1 MTKTCPKTLPRPVL
15 PSLPTV
21 ILKLIEATDDE
32 KKSVKEL
39 AELASKDPSLC
50 TQILK
55 IANSALVN
63 PGQPVKSMTQAALN
77 LGISTLRHVAITAGV
92 CQTLSSINVPENFSL
107 AEFWNHS
114 LCCGIIC
121 KELVESL
128 ELSFSQEEAFLA
140 GLLHDIGQLSLIM
153 RQPEIFDKIVQNP
166 RTGQTIL
173 ESEAKISG
181 WDHTLEGY
189 ELVKQWN
196 LPISI
201 RTAVRF
207 HHEDPA
213 ELAESTPFLRIV
225 YLSDISAHYL
235 NGRNSISLSELLG
248 QFELLGFHIKEHELQ
263 HVFMEAK
270 TLLKKTAAELGL
282 NLKEQE
288 TTRLEEP
295 PTSTSLLREKSV
307 DLATLIGVLESLL
320 DVRSQKDFHDAL
332 FTAFASLT
340 EIKSGL
346 LFRYYKQCL
355 KGVCARGSEDD
366 SLANQIHVIN
376 LKDSIWSRT
385 FEKDEP
391 VFSGEYFQKEPAR
404 IIDKQL
410 KEYLHGDFLAV
421 PLIAGRDKAGALA
434 LRIETEQWPEIKQGL
449 GLIQLLAREI
459 AHVLKGISYRQLWE
473 KEHVINEALVKKCP
487 IGIIIT
493 DKAGTV
499 SYINPQGKKLLG
511 LDSKM
516 LVQDSI
522 STLLGEDV
530 APDHIHVCD
539 GSGITQLARK
549 KIKFP
554 GGKSVWLDVQIAPFK
569 VGGAEKVLYFIRD
582 VTDSVLLES
591 ERQKKALW
599 LEKEL
604 VKKTQE
610 LKKAQEKLIQAERIG
625 AASEVARK
633 VVHEV
638 NNPLGI
644 IKNLLKILKIQKE
657 TGKIEDKTI
666 DAIGSEIDRVAR
678 IIRKLSDFSRQKGTT
693 SQSSPK
699 SATRLEEVLSELEAL
714 VGPGLSQKKIGL
726 IKEIPEDLPKIAM
739 PKDEL
744 KQIFLNLIKNSEEAI
759 GEKGKIHIK
768 AHEQDG
774 EVVIE
779 FGDTGPGV
787 SEDVREKIFSPF
799 VTTKGKENSG
809 LGLSVC
815 YGLLKACG
823 GDISLTEREGFGA
836 LFLIRIPVASQYD
849 SQGEGT

>member
-1 MTKTCPKTLPRPVL
+1 MTRTCPKTLSRPVL

-39 AELASKDPSLC
+39 ANLASKDPSLC

-55 IANSALVN
+55 VANSALVN

-77 LGISTLRHVAITAGV
+77 LGVSTLRHVAITAGV
-92 CQTLSSINVPENFSL
+92 CQTLSSINVPGNFSL
-107 AEFWNHS
+107 SEFWNHS
-114 LCCGIIC
+114 LCCGLIC
-121 KELVESL
+121 KKLVECL

-140 GLLHDIGQLSLIM
+140 GLLHDIGQLSLIV

-181 WDHTLEGY
+181 SDHTTEGF

-207 HHEDPA
+207 HHADPS

-235 NGRNSISLSELLG
+235 NGRNSISLPELLG
-248 QFELLGFHIKEHELQ
+248 QFELLGFQIKEHELQ
-263 HVFMEAK
+263 HVFTEVK
-270 TLLKKTAAELGL
+270 TVLKQTAAELGL
-282 NLKEQE
+282 NIKEQE
-288 TTRLEEP
+288 TARLEESP
-295 PTSTSLLREKSV
+295 VSTNLLREKSV
-307 DLATLIGVLESLL
+307 DLAMLIGVLESLL
-320 DVRSQKDFHDAL
+320 NVRSQKDLHDAL

-346 LFRYYKQCL
+346 LFRYYNQCL

-366 SLANQIHVIN
+366 SLANQIHVVNI
-376 LKDSIWSRT
+376 KGSIWGHA
-385 FEKDEP
+385 FEKGEP
-391 VFSGEYFQKEPAR
+391 VFSGEYFQKEATR
-404 IIDKQL
+404 IIDTQL
-410 KEYLHGDFLAV
+410 KDYLHGDFLAV
-421 PLIAGRDKAGALA
+421 PLLAGQEKVGALA
-434 LRIETEQWPEIKQGL
+434 LRIERKQWPVIKQGL

-459 AHVLKGISYRQLWE
+459 AHVIRGISYRQLWE
-473 KEHVINEALVKKCP
+473 KEHVINDALVKRCP

-493 DKAGTV
+493 DRAGAIR
-499 SYINPQGKKLLG
+499 YMNPQGKRLLG

-522 STLLGEDV
+522 SALLGKNV
-530 APDHIHVCD
+530 APDHINIGAD
-539 GSGITQLARK
+539 TEIIQLARK
-549 KIKFP
+549 KVELP
-554 GGKSVWLDVQIAPFK
+554 GSKNIWLDVQVTPFK
-569 VGGAEKVLYFIRD
+569 VGGADRLLYFIRD
-582 VTDSVLLES
+582 ITDSVLLES
-591 ERQKKALW
+591 EREKKALW

-604 VKKTQE
+604 VKKTRE

-666 DAIGSEIDRVAR
+666 DAIGSEIDRVSR
-678 IIRKLSDFSRQKGTT
+678 IISKLSDFSRPKGA
-693 SQSSPK
+693 SSK
-699 SATRLEEVLSELEAL
+699 SSTKNATKLEEVLRELEA
-714 VGPGLSQKKIGL
+714 
-726 IKEIPEDLPKIAM
+726 
-739 PKDEL
+739 
-744 KQIFLNLIKNSEEAI
+744 
-759 GEKGKIHIK
+759 
-768 AHEQDG
+768 
-774 EVVIE
+774 
-779 FGDTGPGV
+779 
-787 SEDVREKIFSPF
+787 
-799 VTTKGKENSG
+799 
-809 LGLSVC
+809 
-815 YGLLKACG
+815 
-823 GDISLTEREGFGA
+823 
-836 LFLIRIPVASQYD
+836 
-849 SQGEGT
+849 